1 MKNAKFEFMVMQYI
15 NIEIPIIIVNIDR
28 NINLIIGNVQF
39 KSLEINVIKIILAK
53 SNPIST

>member
-53 SNPIST
+53 SNPMST

>member
-1 MKNAKFEFMVMQYI
+1 MFIEYI

-28 NINLIIGNVQF
+28 NINLIIDNLQF

-53 SNPIST
+53 SNPMST